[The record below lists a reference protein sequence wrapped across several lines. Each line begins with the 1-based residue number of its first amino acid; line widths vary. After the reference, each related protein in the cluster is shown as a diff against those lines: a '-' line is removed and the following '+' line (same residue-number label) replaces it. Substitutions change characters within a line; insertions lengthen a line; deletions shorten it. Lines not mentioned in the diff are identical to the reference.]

1 MQIRRIAAT
10 FTALS
15 CLAGACAFAQGTGGT
30 TTGTKPHQP
39 ATTGGK
45 APAHSNATRK
55 PLPARNAKG
64 QFVKS
69 ASAKHSRKKG
79 AMSGKNGA
87 MSGKGGAMGSKSG
100 GTGTAKP

>member
-15 CLAGACAFAQGTGGT
+15 CLAAATVFAQGTGGT
-30 TTGTKPHQP
+30 TTGAKPHQP

-45 APAHSNATRK
+45 APAHSNAMHK

-69 ASAKHSRKKG
+69 ASTKHSRKKG
-79 AMSGKNGA
+79 AMSK
-87 MSGKGGAMGSKSG
+87 KGGAMNKSSAM
-100 GTGTAKP
+100 TPKKS